1 MILSLTQIEIPPGQK
16 VLLRDISWEKFNEI
30 LTDLGEQRGTR
41 LAYARQTLEIM
52 SPLPEHEANKEII
65 GDLLKALLVEL
76 EIEFY
81 PLGSTTFKNEL
92 MQQGLEPDNCFY
104 IRNEAAVRGKPRL
117 DLAIDPPPDLALE
130 IDITSRSHPDIYATL
145 GVPELWQFDGQ
156 NLEIKTLQSGQYI
169 AVEFSPNFPDLPLK
183 KIIPE
188 YLNRVKTQG
197 YNRTLKAF
205 RAWVQNQI

>member
-1 MILSLTQIEIPPGQK
+1 MLLSLTQIEIPPGQK

-41 LAYARQTLEIM
+41 LAYTRETLEIM
-52 SPLPEHEANKEII
+52 SPLPEHEVDKCYITNFIEI
-65 GDLLKALLVEL
+65 LLEEL
-76 EIEFY
+76 EIEFC

-104 IRNEAAVRGKPRL
+104 IENEAAVRGKSRL

-130 IDITSRSHPDIYATL
+130 IDITSRSHPDIYAAL
-145 GVPELWQFDGQ
+145 GVPELWQFDGE
-156 NLEIKTLQSGQYI
+156 NLEIKTLQSGQYLS
-169 AVEFSPNFPDLPLK
+169 VEFSPNFPDLPLK
-183 KIIPE
+183 TIIPE
-188 YLNRVKTQG
+188 YLNRAKTQG
-197 YNRTLKAF
+197 RNRTMKAF

>member
-16 VLLRDISWEKFNEI
+16 VLLHDISWEKFNEI

-52 SPLPEHEANKEII
+52 SPLPEHEANKELI
-65 GDLLKALLVEL
+65 GDLLKALLEEL

-104 IRNEAAVRGKPRL
+104 IKNEAAVRGKSRL

-130 IDITSRSHPDIYATL
+130 IDITSRSHPDIYAAL
-145 GVPELWQFDGQ
+145 GVPELWQFDGE
-156 NLEIKTLQSGQYI
+156 NLEIKTLQSGQYLS
-169 AVEFSPNFPDLPLK
+169 VEFSPNFPDLPLK
-183 KIIPE
+183 TIIPE
-188 YLNRVKTQG
+188 YLNRAKTESR
-197 YNRTLKAF
+197 NRTMKAF

>member
-1 MILSLTQIEIPPGQK
+1 MLLSLTQIEIPPGQK

-41 LAYARQTLEIM
+41 LAYTRETLEIM
-52 SPLPEHEANKEII
+52 SPLPEHEVDKCYITNFIEI
-65 GDLLKALLVEL
+65 LLEEL
-76 EIEFY
+76 EIEFC

-104 IRNEAAVRGKPRL
+104 IENEAAVRGKSRL

-130 IDITSRSHPDIYATL
+130 IDITSRSHPDIYAAL
-145 GVPELWQFDGQ
+145 GVPELWQFDGE
-156 NLEIKTLQSGQYI
+156 NLEIKTLQSGQYLS
-169 AVEFSPNFPDLPLK
+169 VEFSPNFPDLPLK
-183 KIIPE
+183 TIIPE
-188 YLNRVKTQG
+188 YLNRAKTESR
-197 YNRTLKAF
+197 NRTMKAF